1 MSSSNQVEKSYE
13 VKSYEENIS
22 GYYEK
27 LGKLEKISTID
38 SKVLDRLKD
47 TYIRKFHPLLSSYE
61 SMSAGDETT
70 NWDNYKYKNQ

>member
-38 SKVLDRLKD
+38 SKVLDGLKSI
-47 TYIRKFHPLLSSYE
+47 YQPFYLFENAK
-61 SMSAGDETT
+61 
-70 NWDNYKYKNQ
+70 